1 VRLRKRIAKIVGVSV
16 LLLFMLCGALGML
29 VTVIQEWQQHP
40 VAVPATI
47 MTALVV
53 LAGAAVLL
61 DWAARP

>member
-16 LLLFMLCGALGML
+16 LLLFMLCAALGLL

-40 VAVPATI
+40 IAVPATI
-47 MTALVV
+47 MTGLAV